1 MSQWWTKEV
10 QGDSQVVGK
19 IEFSFRSLT
28 GGLKGKMVMEVCDLN
43 TQNYVQWSC
52 IDGPDE
58 WIGTVIT
65 FELSEDDN
73 QTIVSFSHKNWH
85 EATEFTAH

>member
-1 MSQWWTKEV
+1 
-10 QGDSQVVGK
+10 
-19 IEFSFRSLT
+19 
-28 GGLKGKMVMEVCDLN
+28 MEVCDLN

-85 EATEFTAH
+85 EATEFTSHCSMKWTTFLLSLRYFAETGKGKPSPHDLKIDNWN